1 MGKIIPGVLLTIL
14 LVAGLSQ
21 AHAELTIW
29 QVENNP
35 PGIDSGNEWLTL
47 INLGESDT
55 FNGYGIKTTHGR
67 IASYPVPSITL
78 NTCEYHKM
86 TLPRQAID
94 NENDTVKLR
103 KHGTTIY
110 ETPIIKDTRNDDRF
124 WTNPDVAAI
133 CDDPYAAP
141 AEPIHEYDS
150 GPPDEMTLE
159 QRIQALEERADEMD
173 TIIGVLLE
181 SVALLWAEI
190 EAMASIIMT
199 IQETIDALF
208 DGTS

>member
-86 TLPRQAID
+86 ILPRQAID

-133 CDDPYAAP
+133 CDDPYTAP
-141 AEPIHEYDS
+141 TEPIHEYDS
-150 GPPDEMTLE
+150 GQPDEMTLE

>member
-35 PGIDSGNEWLTL
+35 SGIDSGNEYLTL

-133 CDDPYAAP
+133 CDDPYVAP
-141 AEPIHEYDS
+141 TEPIHEYDS
-150 GPPDEMTLE
+150 GQPDEMTLE

>member
-1 MGKIIPGVLLTIL
+1 MGKILLGALLTIL
-14 LVAGLSQ
+14 LVTGLGQ
-21 AHAELTIW
+21 AHAELAIY

-35 PGIDSGNEWLTL
+35 PGIDSSNEWLTL

-67 IASYPVPSITL
+67 IANYPIPSITL
-78 NTCEYHKM
+78 DTCEYHKM
-86 TLPRQAID
+86 TFPRQAID

-110 ETPIIKDTRNDDRF
+110 ETPIIKDTKNNDRF

-133 CDDPYAAP
+133 CDEPYTAP
-141 AEPIHEYDS
+141 AETIREYDS
-150 GPPDEMTLE
+150 GSPNEMTLE
-159 QRIQALEERADEMD
+159 QRIQILEERADEMD
-173 TIIGVLLE
+173 TIIGVLSE

-190 EAMASIIMT
+190 EAMTSIIMT

-208 DGTS
+208 DGMR